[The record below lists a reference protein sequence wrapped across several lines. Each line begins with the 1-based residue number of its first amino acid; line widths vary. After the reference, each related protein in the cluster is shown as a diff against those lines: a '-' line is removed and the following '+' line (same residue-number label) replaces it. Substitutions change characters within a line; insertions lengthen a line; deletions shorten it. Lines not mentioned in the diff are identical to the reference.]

1 MVKVYDIG
9 TFRMGARGGHFAIVV
24 LSALGRLTMV
34 VSSTIP
40 AWDASVNNCG
50 VVQDDRRE
58 PPRIEGHRPGPL
70 GILSD
75 QDSLLATTA
84 RCQWRSATGSPSNRP
99 LSIHGPS
106 KSRAATSVTSRSIR
120 VRSFCKDRLDRP
132 EAHGKRVFYRRGA
145 RSALT
150 SRVVR
155 IRRAGCSRDRRLA
168 GDSGIDHQ
176 LLGSGRRRFTIH
188 KVWPAAEKGY
198 PYDGPVDLGCS
209 QAPSRGLS
217 SP

>member
-1 MVKVYDIG
+1 
-9 TFRMGARGGHFAIVV
+9 MGETGPQIAILVFYVV
-24 LSALGRLTMV
+24 PHLNSM

-40 AWDASVNNCG
+40 AWDASVNDFG
-50 VVQDDRRE
+50 VVEDDRRE
-58 PPRIEGHRPGPL
+58 PPGIEGHRPGPL

-84 RCQWRSATGSPSNRP
+84 RCQWFRTAGSPSNQP
-99 LSIHGPS
+99 HSVHGPS
-106 KSRAATSVTSRSIR
+106 KSRAAASGTSRSPLGSKLLES
-120 VRSFCKDRLDRP
+120 RSGLPTKGSWSRFCRTRRP
-132 EAHGKRVFYRRGA
+132 GRVFCRG
-145 RSALT
+145 T
-150 SRVVR
+150 R

-198 PYDGPVDLGCS
+198 PREGPVDLGCS
-209 QAPSRGLS
+209 
-217 SP
+217 

>member
-40 AWDASVNNCG
+40 AWDASIGDSG
-50 VVQDDRRE
+50 VVKDDRRE

-84 RCQWRSATGSPSNRP
+84 RCQWFRTTGSPSNRP
-99 LSIHGPS
+99 RLIHPGS
-106 KSRAATSVTSRSIR
+106 KSRAAASE
-120 VRSFCKDRLDRP
+120 L
-132 EAHGKRVFYRRGA
+132 
-145 RSALT
+145 
-150 SRVVR
+150 VVR
-155 IRRAGCSRDRRLA
+155 LWASEA
-168 GDSGIDHQ
+168 SG
-176 LLGSGRRRFTIH
+176 
-188 KVWPAAEKGY
+188 E
-198 PYDGPVDLGCS
+198 PV
-209 QAPSRGLS
+209 S
-217 SP
+217 SS

>member
-1 MVKVYDIG
+1 
-9 TFRMGARGGHFAIVV
+9 MGETGPQIAILVFYVV
-24 LSALGRLTMV
+24 PHLSSM

-40 AWDASVNNCG
+40 AWDASVNDFG

-58 PPRIEGHRPGPL
+58 PARIEGHRPGPL

-84 RCQWRSATGSPSNRP
+84 RCQWCSTTGSPSNRP
-99 LSIHGPS
+99 HSVHGPS
-106 KSRAATSVTSRSIR
+106 KSRAAASVASRLIR
-120 VRSFCKDRLDRP
+120 VRSFCKDRLDR
-132 EAHGKRVFYRRGA
+132 EKAHGKRVFYRRGA

>member
-84 RCQWRSATGSPSNRP
+84 RFQWRAATGSPSKGRVSFILVRNTEQRP
-99 LSIHGPS
+99 
-106 KSRAATSVTSRSIR
+106 
-120 VRSFCKDRLDRP
+120 P
-132 EAHGKRVFYRRGA
+132 E
-145 RSALT
+145 L
-150 SRVVR
+150 VVPL
-155 IRRAGCSRDRRLA
+155 C
-168 GDSGIDHQ
+168 
-176 LLGSGRRRFTIH
+176 LGSSF
-188 KVWPAAEKGY
+188 
-198 PYDGPVDLGCS
+198 
-209 QAPSRGLS
+209 
-217 SP
+217 